1 MCRPSP
7 FFGGIPLSILY
18 DSLKIAVAKIF
29 GDGKRKRTQAF
40 TELFSH
46 FLFDDYFG
54 RPGEGND
61 KGKVE
66 GPVNYSPVDYLTPVP
81 HAPSIDVRNERLAER
96 CLARQNERAA
106 RHEHRIGE
114 RFVADRATLCALPA
128 PPFDACHKLATK
140 VLFERNVLGA
150 YAHQVR

>member
-7 FFGGIPLSILY
+7 FFGGIPLSIVY

-40 TELFSH
+40 TELVCH

-66 GPVNYSPVDYLTPVP
+66 GLVKYSPADYLRPV
-81 HAPSIDVRNERLAER
+81 A
-96 CLARQNERAA
+96 
-106 RHEHRIGE
+106 
-114 RFVADRATLCALPA
+114 
-128 PPFDACHKLATK
+128 
-140 VLFERNVLGA
+140 VLGFPQA
-150 YAHQVR
+150 LICGSMGDNANRRLMESSNR